1 VCYVHAA
8 APHDAGRQVRDLT
21 RAPQNG
27 KAIHAEGRKM
37 SRARY
42 IAHPSNGAAMRLLI
56 VALAF
61 CAMGSSRAD
70 TATDIVQ
77 SASEPYTGIQN
88 YRATVS
94 TFRVSSMHV
103 SDSEMDGLTP
113 TVVFYLYYR
122 SPDRHAVQAVTEDPE
137 GIFRVEPLSTLARMQ
152 HLHLR
157 MLAGDTL
164 STGPAYAIE
173 GTSPA
178 RQGEKATIWVDMKT
192 RRLVQA
198 AFELNGV
205 PIVTTQFRYPPGDD
219 PALLPH
225 ETRSYFPQASRF
237 YMNRI
242 ARYDVNTDIP
252 DDAFSDR

>member
-1 VCYVHAA
+1 M
-8 APHDAGRQVRDLT
+8 RRT
-21 RAPQNG
+21 RYAVYAING
-27 KAIHAEGRKM
+27 V
-37 SRARY
+37 
-42 IAHPSNGAAMRLLI
+42 AMRLAI

-61 CAMGSSRAD
+61 CAMSSSGAD
-70 TATDIVQ
+70 SATDIVQ
-77 SASEPYTGIQN
+77 LASEPYAGIEN

-94 TFRVSSMHV
+94 TFRVSSMQA
-103 SDSEMDGLTP
+103 SDSEMDGLEP
-113 TVVFYLYYR
+113 TVVFNLYYR
-122 SPDRHAVQAVTEDPE
+122 SPDRHAVRAVTEDPE

-157 MLAGDTL
+157 MIARDTL
-164 STGPAYAIE
+164 IAGPAYAIE
-173 GTSPA
+173 GTNPA
-178 RQGEKATIWVDMKT
+178 RQGEKVTIWVDMKT

-242 ARYDVNTDIP
+242 ARYEVNTDIP